1 MKGKSIMANN
11 DFLRDEYD
19 FSDGVVK
26 DYSDK
31 FTREEKLKAMLE
43 CFIAVEKINK
53 DELRREVDL
62 ILS

>member
-1 MKGKSIMANN
+1 MVGD
-11 DFLRDEYD
+11 DFMREEYD

-43 CFIAVEKINK
+43 CFIAVERISK
-53 DELRREVDL
+53 DELRREVDIVL
-62 ILS
+62 A